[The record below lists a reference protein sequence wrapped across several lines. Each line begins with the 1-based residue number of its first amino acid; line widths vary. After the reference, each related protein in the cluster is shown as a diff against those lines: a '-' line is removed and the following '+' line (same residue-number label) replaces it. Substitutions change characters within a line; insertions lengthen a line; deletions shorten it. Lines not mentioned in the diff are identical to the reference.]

1 MKVTV
6 KHIKSEINENNYKI
20 IDKFIYFLQEQYPLK
35 NDVVVNFVGER
46 VGKMTTGSRRKDSQ
60 IFVLTKK
67 RIIRDVL
74 RTLAHE
80 WVHEYQMNVLNRD
93 RGPDIGG
100 ENEDMAN
107 AEAGSLMKKFEK
119 INQKYKEKMYE

>member
-1 MKVTV
+1 MRLNKGFVYLKDIDQT
-6 KHIKSEINENNYKI
+6 I
-20 IDKFIYFLQEQYPLK
+20 IQSVRYATK
-35 NDVVVNFVGER
+35 NNFVGER
-46 VGKMTTGSRRKDSQ
+46 IGKMTTGSRRKDSN

-80 WVHEYQMNVLNRD
+80 WVHEYQMNVLNRE

-107 AEAGSLMKKFEK
+107 AEAGALMKKFEK
-119 INQKYKEKMYE
+119 KNPKIEEKMYE

>member
-46 VGKMTTGSRRKDSQ
+46 VYFLLHSY
-60 IFVLTKK
+60 L
-67 RIIRDVL
+67 
-74 RTLAHE
+74 LALPLIQ
-80 WVHEYQMNVLNRD
+80 Y
-93 RGPDIGG
+93 
-100 ENEDMAN
+100 
-107 AEAGSLMKKFEK
+107 SF
-119 INQKYKEKMYE
+119 

>member
-1 MKVTV
+1 MKATI
-6 KHIKSEINENNYKI
+6 KHINSKIDKRNYKI
-20 IDKFIYFLQEQYPLK
+20 IDKFIYFLQEQYPLN
-35 NDVVVNFVGER
+35 NDVVINFVGER
-46 VGKMTTGSRRKDSQ
+46 IGKMTTGSRRKDSN

-67 RIIRDVL
+67 RIIRDIL

-80 WVHEYQMNVLNRD
+80 WVHEYQMNVLNKD
-93 RGPDIGG
+93 IGPDIGG